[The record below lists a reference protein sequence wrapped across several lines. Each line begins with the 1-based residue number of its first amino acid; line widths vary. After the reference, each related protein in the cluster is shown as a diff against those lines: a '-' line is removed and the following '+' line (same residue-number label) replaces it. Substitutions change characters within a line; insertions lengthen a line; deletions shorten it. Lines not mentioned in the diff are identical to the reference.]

1 MKRNCVYNYISN
13 NYNKNISDEIKDK
26 DVLIFIKYDKGNST
40 QNYILK
46 NNGHSCFSTHY
57 VKFNNNGYEI
67 GDIIKDN
74 LLLSIIWEKT
84 NVKQTYQNG
93 HIGLICEV

>member
-1 MKRNCVYNYISN
+1 MKRNCVYKYISD
-13 NYNKNISDEIKDK
+13 NYKKNISGEIKDEN
-26 DVLIFIKYDKGNST
+26 VLIHIKYGKNYS

-57 VKFNNNGYEI
+57 VSFNSNGYEM
-67 GDIIKDN
+67 GDRITDN
-74 LLLSIIWEKT
+74 FLLTIIWEKT
-84 NVKQTYQNG
+84 NIIRAYQNE